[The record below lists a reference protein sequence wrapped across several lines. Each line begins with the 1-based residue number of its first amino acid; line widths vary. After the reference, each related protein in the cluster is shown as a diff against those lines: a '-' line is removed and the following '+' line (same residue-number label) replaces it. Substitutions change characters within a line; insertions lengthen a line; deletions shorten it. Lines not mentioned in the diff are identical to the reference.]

1 MYGGEGEIR
10 TPDSL
15 ATMSDFESDFG
26 TFAASRKALQNV
38 SYLVIIH
45 CLAMNVPL
53 AIFCRKMH
61 KSRKPTATTTA
72 TGIAS

>member
-1 MYGGEGEIR
+1 
-10 TPDSL
+10 
-15 ATMSDFESDFG
+15 
-26 TFAASRKALQNV
+26 
-38 SYLVIIH
+38 
-45 CLAMNVPL
+45 MNVPL